1 MREGRDINVVAE
13 FTLQISRAGVP
24 AEAGRTTTIHMKKLM
39 IGLIKLYQKYVSPA
53 KGRTCRFYPSCSQY
67 GIEAVEKH
75 GAWQGLLLMILRIFK
90 CHPFNAGGYDPVP

>member
-1 MREGRDINVVAE
+1 VREGRDINVVAE
-13 FTLQISRAGVP
+13 FTLQISRAIS
-24 AEAGRTTTIHMKKLM
+24 TTTIHMKKLM
-39 IGLIKLYQKYVSPA
+39 IGLIKLYQKYVSPV